1 VSDEEFD
8 QHGAVVPAEGGL
20 HRADEEFDQELWQ
33 RLGKVIGA
41 ANRGDTRA
49 HTAEFLL
56 WAKEVPLARQQRAG
70 LYLWYLLQYRITDTL
85 RRRPTQQD
93 LHEIALSAYPRF
105 RQVVTADETLLEDVL
120 RKVFEF
126 PQLKT
131 HIQAGQLA
139 VLGSAVLGVL
149 MDHPA
154 ADMEAARPHLIQ
166 WWQRNVKRFREQ
178 GLYAHGA

>member
-1 VSDEEFD
+1 
-8 QHGAVVPAEGGL
+8 VVPA
-20 HRADEEFDQELWQ
+20 A
-33 RLGKVIGA
+33 
-41 ANRGDTRA
+41 
-49 HTAEFLL
+49 
-56 WAKEVPLARQQRAG
+56 VPE
-70 LYLWYLLQYRITDTL
+70 YRITDTL
-85 RRRPTQQD
+85 RRRPTEKD
-93 LHEIALSAYPRF
+93 LHEIALSAYPRS

-131 HIQAGQLA
+131 QIQAGQLA

-166 WWQRNVKRFREQ
+166 WWQRNVQRFREQ
-178 GLYAHGA
+178 GLYGHGA